1 MGEPANGPSASATD
15 PLNIDRLQRSLG
27 THSFGRMLR
36 YTPSTASTN
45 ADALTYLQH
54 HAEPASLNG
63 MAILAECQTA
73 GRGRRG
79 RTWHSPPHGNIYSS
93 VIVVPS
99 LGAHRPGPWLS
110 WVPLFSAL
118 AVADCLSS
126 HTGLAVSVKWPND
139 LLIGEKKL
147 GGILCE
153 QTSTPNKTMAIVIG
167 IGLNINAA
175 LDSFPDELRTGATS
189 LAAEG
194 GRSFDRVAIL
204 ADLYFRLEQ
213 RVDRLL
219 LDGPTGMIDEFT
231 QRCSTLGHR
240 VRVTL
245 EEQGVV
251 QGIAESIGP
260 DGCLCLRALSDAGAA
275 LPGSLLEIR
284 SAEVVHLRG

>member
-1 MGEPANGPSASATD
+1 MGERANGPVASTAEQIN
-15 PLNIDRLQRSLG
+15 LDRLKSILR

-45 ADALTYLQH
+45 ADALAYLQQH
-54 HAEPASLNG
+54 PEPASLNG

-79 RTWHSPPHGNIYSS
+79 RTWHSPAHGNIYTS
-93 VIVVPS
+93 VIVVP
-99 LGAHRPGPWLS
+99 AQAANRPGPWLS

-118 AVADCLSS
+118 AVAECLSN
-126 HTGLAVSVKWPND
+126 HADLVVSVKWPND
-139 LLIGEKKL
+139 LLIGERKL

-153 QTSTPNKTMAIVIG
+153 QTSTPGKTMAIIIG
-167 IGLNINAA
+167 IGLNVNAT
-175 LDSFPDELRTGATS
+175 LDSFPDELRAGATS
-189 LAAEG
+189 LATEG
-194 GRSFDRVAIL
+194 GRSFERMAIL
-204 ADLYFRLEQ
+204 AELYFRLEQ
-213 RVDRLL
+213 RLDRLL

-245 EEQGVV
+245 EEHGVV

-260 DGCLCLRALSDAGAA
+260 DGCLCLRVLSDTDAA

-284 SAEVVHLRG
+284 SAEVVHLRR